1 MPRARKT
8 LTGEKAQPATPVS
21 GQEYGKGIEQQR
33 FEQAMPLPQVQP
45 PNPGTPPPTQSPGV
59 PPSPQAGSLAAPALS
74 PRGPTDP
81 MQAAAQMAGRAGLL
95 NAPTARPNEPVTAGL
110 RSGAGAGPEAL
121 GIPVAMS
128 PIGHTLRQLSSALGD
143 PFFAELANK
152 ARV

>member
-1 MPRARKT
+1 MPRSRKT
-8 LTGEKAQPATPVS
+8 LSGERAQPAIPVA
-21 GQEYGKGIEQQR
+21 GQQYGKGVEQQR
-33 FEQAMPLPQVQP
+33 LEEAMPSPQVQS
-45 PNPGTPPPTQSPGV
+45 PNPGIAPPTQSPGV
-59 PPSPQAGSLAAPALS
+59 PPSPQAGSLTAPALS
-74 PRGPTDP
+74 PRVATDP
-81 MQAAAQMAGRAGLL
+81 MQAATQMAGRAGLL

-128 PIGHTLRQLSSALGD
+128 PIGHTLRQLSNALGD